1 MIEPLGR
8 VIARPW
14 ADVVTGMQVD
24 SRRIDEGDLFVA
36 VGGGEDFVEHALA
49 RGASAALVPADA
61 FAALAAIAAA
71 VRERSQARVVG
82 ITGSTGKT
90 STKDILFALCA
101 PHRRTIANEGNY
113 NTEIGVPLT
122 LCRIEEDTEICIS
135 ELAMRGPGRSRGSPR
150 SSGRTSV

>member
-24 SRRIDEGDLFVA
+24 SRRIEEGDLFVA

-71 VRERSQARVVG
+71 VRDAVARARRRDHRLHREDVDEGHPASRSA
-82 ITGSTGKT
+82 
-90 STKDILFALCA
+90 
-101 PHRRTIANEGNY
+101 RRTA
-113 NTEIGVPLT
+113 
-122 LCRIEEDTEICIS
+122 
-135 ELAMRGPGRSRGSPR
+135 GRSRTKATTTPR
-150 SSGRTSV
+150 SASR